1 MQIWSFWHNAQFIEL
16 GDLSES
22 CVQVSLE
29 PITENCWFR
38 RAAACCELTEKKLCL
53 FQTSLASHRQE
64 GFGPDII
71 TDDLKK
77 VTPFLMPRKKMRCTG

>member
-38 RAAACCELTEKKLCL
+38 RAAACCELTEKKNFVYFKLVWHL
-53 FQTSLASHRQE
+53 IVKRDLVLTSSQM
-64 GFGPDII
+64 IS
-71 TDDLKK
+71 KK
-77 VTPFLMPRKKMRCTG
+77 SLLS